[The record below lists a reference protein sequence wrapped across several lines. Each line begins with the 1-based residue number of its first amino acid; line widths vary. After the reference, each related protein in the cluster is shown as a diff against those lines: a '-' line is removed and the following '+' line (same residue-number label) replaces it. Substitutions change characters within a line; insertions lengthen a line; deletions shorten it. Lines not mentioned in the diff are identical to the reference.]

1 MKNLI
6 KILFAITLCL
16 PFTLSAQWTDSGAY
30 TTTNDN
36 ITIGSNIN
44 SRPLLVDKK
53 TSGAWQALFH
63 NYNSTS
69 ELGATVHLSH
79 GKGYG
84 MSIRGYSANDPK
96 YYTLQLYNKDERTN
110 IFYNDGRVGL
120 GLAGDVGIG
129 TDEPTHKLT
138 VTGSTHTLA
147 SFIQKEPSSK
157 DGRIKLQGSRSGCVG
172 CSIAAIEMYNFDS
185 NEGASGSAYP
195 LATVSAGM
203 QTTTNKTGYLRFFTN
218 PGFNPNNPVEENGF
232 KVKERMRITS
242 NGNVG
247 IGTTTPGNKLEVNGT
262 IRTKEIIVEATGWP
276 DYVFYN
282 DYNLPTLEEEEKHIE
297 AKGHLLGFESEAD
310 MAGEIQLG
318 DVSKRQ
324 QAKIEEMMLH
334 LIEIKKEVLG
344 LNNKVAELEK
354 ENDQLKKQISKN

>member
-1 MKNLI
+1 M
-6 KILFAITLCL
+6 KILFVITLCL
-16 PFTLSAQWTDSGAY
+16 PFTLVAQWTDSGAY

-84 MSIRGYSANDPK
+84 MSIRGYSTNDPK

-110 IFYNDGRVGL
+110 IFYNNGKVGL
-120 GLAGDVGIG
+120 GLAGNVGIG
-129 TDEPTHKLT
+129 TDTPSHKLT

-157 DGRIKLQGSRSGCVG
+157 DGRIRLQGSRSDCPS
-172 CSIAAIEMYNFDS
+172 CSIAAIEMYNFDV
-185 NEGASGSAYP
+185 NEGDSGSTYH

-203 QTTTNKTGYLRFFTN
+203 ETPTNKTGYLRFYTN
-218 PGFNPNNPVEENGF
+218 RGYDDADDYDNYPNGQVL
-232 KVKERMRITS
+232 ERMRITS
-242 NGNVG
+242 SGNVG
-247 IGTTTPGNKLEVNGT
+247 IGTTTPDNKLEVNGT
-262 IRTKEIIVEATGWP
+262 IRTKEVIVEATGWP

-282 DYNLPTLEEEEKHIE
+282 DY
-297 AKGHLLGFESEAD
+297 D
-310 MAGEIQLG
+310 
-318 DVSKRQ
+318 
-324 QAKIEEMMLH
+324 LH
-334 LIEIKKEVLG
+334 LEMS
-344 LNNKVAELEK
+344 
-354 ENDQLKKQISKN
+354 LKDSKLKLRR